1 MLRRFWFLLC
11 CMLSREYKITSLGI
25 RNRFQPGFRDEL
37 QLYCSSQNII
47 QIVAVTWSGHVTS
60 FEVINAH
67 VHLTTTRSSQLPLS
81 EQKSSALQSYSPI
94 CASETV
100 SKLATLPK
108 SQGNN
113 SPLQRLLLLPLK
125 VNDNRGNCAWPTASG
140 LLQFLLEVL
149 AIRRGSSTNFLPI
162 FLITAD
168 LGWV

>member
-1 MLRRFWFLLC
+1 
-11 CMLSREYKITSLGI
+11 MLSREYKITSLGI
-25 RNRFQPGFRDEL
+25 RNRFQPGFQDEL

-113 SPLQRLLLLPLK
+113 SPPQRLLLLPLK
-125 VNDNRGNCAWPTASG
+125 VNDNRGNCA
-140 LLQFLLEVL
+140 
-149 AIRRGSSTNFLPI
+149 
-162 FLITAD
+162 
-168 LGWV
+168 